1 MFQFRRFPSYHYGF
15 MIRSLPLPVTWFP
28 NSEICG
34 LTLICSYPQL
44 IAACHVLLRLL
55 VARHSPCALFS
66 LIGLVLFSEF
76 SLEFMIFWNCRTISI
91 DIATRFNF
99 VFITFSCYSIFKVRI
114 WVTQGN
120 LVEMR
125 RIELLTPCLQGRCSP
140 SWATPPCSHLCLII
154 FSSYTSVYLKN

>member
-34 LTLICSYPQL
+34 LSLICSYPQL

-99 VFITFSCYSIFKVRI
+99 VFITFSCYSIFKVRN
-114 WVTQGN
+114 T
-120 LVEMR
+120 
-125 RIELLTPCLQGRCSP
+125 
-140 SWATPPCSHLCLII
+140 II
-154 FSSYTSVYLKN
+154 FDDVVGPSRLELPTSRLSGVRSNHLSYEPIKRIYLKN